1 MVKEKVMVRKL
12 WLLEVKVATKIKPGY
27 HKWPFDGDI
36 HPVGEKHKVTGNAA
50 KEWDIPSGTLIEG
63 EETESVYYRYQP
75 GKYKEGK

>member
-1 MVKEKVMVRKL
+1 
-12 WLLEVKVATKIKPGY
+12 
-27 HKWPFDGDI
+27 
-36 HPVGEKHKVTGNAA
+36 VTGNAA